1 MNHVQLIGRLTRD
14 IELKQSPSGISVVR
28 FTLAVNRSFKNNQG
42 EYDADF
48 INCIAYRQ
56 TADLMAKYFQKGSQL
71 ALSGRIQTG
80 SYDNQQGQRVYTTDV
95 VVNQIYFVG
104 SSQQGS
110 TSQRSNSQQNG
121 GNFAPNGQNHM
132 NTPLNSNNA
141 NLGGYDAFEVPSFVS
156 DDDLPF

>member
-14 IELKQSPSGISVVR
+14 VDLRVSQSGISVAR
-28 FTLAVNRSFKNNQG
+28 FTLAVNRSFKNSQG

-56 TADLMAKYFQKGSQL
+56 TADLLAKYFQKGSQL

-95 VVNQIYFVG
+95 IVNQIYFVG

-110 TSQRSNSQQNG
+110 TSQ
-121 GNFAPNGQNHM
+121 H
-132 NTPLNSNNA
+132 SNNA